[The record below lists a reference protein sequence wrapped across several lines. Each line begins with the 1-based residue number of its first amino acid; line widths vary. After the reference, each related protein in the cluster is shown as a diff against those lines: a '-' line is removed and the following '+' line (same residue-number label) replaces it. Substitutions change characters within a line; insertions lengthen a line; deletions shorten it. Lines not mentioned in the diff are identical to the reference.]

1 MTEAK
6 MEEIKKEML
15 VITAKLLVVMLFFV
29 FLNLEIQKYTNTVSS
44 LGEMIFYNFE
54 YKISTIANFAL
65 IVLSCCF
72 TYTRSKEGS
81 ILFFVLILLLL
92 LLFYPLLD
100 MTTDGGA
107 F

>member
-15 VITAKLLVVMLFFV
+15 VITTKLLVVMLCFV
-29 FLNLEIQKYTNTVSS
+29 FLNLEIQKYTNTVTS
-44 LGEMIFYNFE
+44 LGQMIFYYSG
-54 YKISTIANFAL
+54 YKISTIANFVL

-92 LLFYPLLD
+92 LLFYPFIEIS
-100 MTTDGGA
+100 DGEA
-107 F
+107 Y